1 MQRMSCSFF
10 SFSTLTIIINFILFI
25 SSSHATT
32 NPTISIS
39 PGQPLKDGQ
48 TLISSDEVFELG
60 FFSPGNST
68 NRYVGIWYFNFST
81 DTVLW
86 VANRETPVT
95 DRSGLLSISG
105 DGNLVILA
113 GENNTST
120 STRTPLWSSNVSLS
134 SNISTATLLGT
145 GNFILNN
152 SGSTVWQSFDHP
164 TDTYLPGM
172 KVGLN
177 LRTNENQLFTSWKS
191 ENDPAPGNFSLGMDP
206 TRSTQIFMWEGTKKR
221 WRSGRWNGQVFIGIQ
236 NMVPT
241 YIYGFKLSNFEQ
253 EQKMY
258 FYYSQFNSSHRYVL
272 TWEGIEKHLIWK
284 NDTQLWEIFWAQPVT
299 ECEHYNRCGKFAQCT
314 DDGIENSLP
323 NCACLKGYEP
333 VNEEEWNGGNWSSGC
348 AKRTLFQCEMKN
360 QTEADGFWKMEGVKL
375 PDLSDWY
382 QNVVSE
388 SSCQQACLQNCSC
401 RGYAYVSGI
410 NCLIWGTDLLD
421 IHMFSSGG
429 EDFYL
434 RLAASELEDNS
445 SSKKLSTFVVVII
458 VLAAIFLV
466 GCTFLLWRYRTK
478 IKGFIK
484 LKSDR
489 TSPVDQSRNREAAA
503 NFAITTET
511 GHKGNDGKY
520 DELSMMSFDCIAAS
534 TSNFSYLNLLGEG
547 GFGPVYKGTLPG
559 GQEIA
564 VKRLSRSSGQGLEE
578 FKNEIILIAKLQHRN
593 LVRLLGC
600 CIEGEEKLLV
610 YEYMPNRSLDAF
622 IFDSAKKVLLD
633 WKKRFEIIEGI
644 ARGLLYLHRDSRLR
658 IIHRDLKASNI
669 LLDEEMKPKISDFG
683 LARIFGNDDNE
694 TNTKRVA
701 GTYGYMSPEYAM
713 NGLFSVK
720 SDVYSFGVLLLEIV
734 SGKRNSKY
742 YNSELSM
749 NLLPYA
755 WKLWNEDNVLE
766 FVEPE
771 IKMSCSRREVF
782 RCVSVGLLCVQDRA
796 HDRPT
801 MSSVVLMLES
811 GTSNHPLP
819 KQPTFAVDTSET
831 DSSSF
836 DLRVNYGSGSSI
848 TMLTGR

>member
-10 SFSTLTIIINFILFI
+10 SLSIVTIIINFILFV
-25 SSSHATT
+25 SSSHGANDT
-32 NPTISIS
+32 IS
-39 PGQPLKDGQ
+39 PGQPLRDGQ

-60 FFSPGNST
+60 FFSPGDST
-68 NRYVGIWYFNFST
+68 NRYVGIWYHNFSIN
-81 DTVLW
+81 TVLW
-86 VANRETPVT
+86 VANRETPVS
-95 DRSGLLSISG
+95 DRSGVLSIAG

-113 GENNTST
+113 GENKTS
-120 STRTPLWSSNVSLS
+120 TPLWSSNVTSLS
-134 SNISTATLLGT
+134 SNISTATLSYT
-145 GNFILNN
+145 GNFVLNN

-172 KVGLN
+172 KVGLD
-177 LRTNENQLFTSWKS
+177 LRTNENQLITSWKS
-191 ENDPAPGNFSLGMDP
+191 KDDPAPGNFSLGMDP
-206 TRSTQIFMWEGTKKR
+206 TGSTQIFIWEGTKKR
-221 WRSGRWNGQVFIGIQ
+221 WRSGRWNSQVFIGIQ
-236 NMVPT
+236 DMVPT
-241 YIYGFKLSNFEQ
+241 YVYGFKLSNFEQ

-272 TWEGIEKHLIWK
+272 TWDGIEDHLIWK
-284 NDTQLWEIFWAQPVT
+284 NDTQVWETFWAQPVT
-299 ECEHYNRCGKFAQCT
+299 ECEHYNKCGKFAQCT
-314 DDGIENSLP
+314 DDGNTP

-333 VNEEEWNGGNWSSGC
+333 VNEEEWRGGNWSSGC
-348 AKRTLFQCEMKN
+348 SKRSLFQCESKN

-382 QNVVSE
+382 QSVVGE
-388 SSCQQACLQNCSC
+388 NSCRQTCLGNCSC

-410 NCLIWGTDLLD
+410 NCLIWGTELLD

-429 EDFYL
+429 EDFNL
-434 RLAASELEDNS
+434 RLAASELEDD
-445 SSKKLSTFVVVII
+445 SSKELATFVVVII
-458 VLAAIFLV
+458 VLAAIFAV

-478 IKGFIK
+478 IIGFIK

-503 NFAITTET
+503 DFSITTEI
-511 GHKGNDGKY
+511 GHEGNDGKY
-520 DELSMMSFDCIAAS
+520 VELSMMSFDCIAAS

-600 CIEGEEKLLV
+600 CIEGQEKLLV

-658 IIHRDLKASNI
+658 VIHRDLKASNI
-669 LLDEEMKPKISDFG
+669 LLDEEMNPKISDFG

-749 NLLPYA
+749 NLLRYA
-755 WKLWNEDNVLE
+755 WKLWNEDNVME
-766 FVEPE
+766 FVEPA
-771 IKMSCSRREVF
+771 IKNSCSRREVF
-782 RCVSVGLLCVQDRA
+782 RCVNVGLLCVQDRA
-796 HDRPT
+796 HDRPM

-811 GTSNHPLP
+811 GTSDHPLP

-836 DLRVNYGSGSSI
+836 DLRVNSGSSI